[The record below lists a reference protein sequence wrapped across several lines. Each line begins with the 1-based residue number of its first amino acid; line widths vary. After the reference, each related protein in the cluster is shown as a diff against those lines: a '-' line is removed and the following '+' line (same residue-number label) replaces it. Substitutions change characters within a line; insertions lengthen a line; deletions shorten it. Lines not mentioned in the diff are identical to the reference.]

1 MLYYQVQDGQP
12 IATTLQAALPNTS
25 NPECLLVSELLD
37 RGIYCLEP
45 PAGKQLESIAYDPQT
60 NTLSPAWIDIPAPAP
75 SPNWEGFVL
84 ALRASSAIKN
94 WFGAIN
100 ALDQNYLT
108 IQISTRNIQAIETFM
123 GAIDYSAIKTELET
137 LIGQFNIPLT
147 L

>member
-1 MLYYQVQDGQP
+1 MIDVIYGNIASYLSGSNDTIERYIKEGVCLSMEGLDPTELEQLKIKGLIVTSDNLHIGLTQLGYT
-12 IATTLQAALPNTS
+12 IATT
-25 NPECLLVSELLD
+25 
-37 RGIYCLEP
+37 
-45 PAGKQLESIAYDPQT
+45 PQ
-60 NTLSPAWIDIPAPAP
+60 
-75 SPNWEGFVL
+75 PNWEGFIL